1 MADRG
6 SVGVAVIGAGM
17 AGRAHAAG
25 YRTAAT
31 LYGLDRPA
39 VRLVVVADPNRPLAG
54 DVARRYGYQRAEA
67 DWAAVAAAPDI
78 DAVSVAAANDL
89 HREIAEGLLAAGKH
103 VLCEK
108 PLAASAAD
116 AQAMTAAPTRPAW
129 SPPSAI
135 PTAGRRPSAPIR
147 ELLAAGELGHVIQFS
162 GRYWEDYALDPATP
176 LTWRYQGGPGSGAL
190 ADLGSHLVDIAE
202 QLCGPIVT
210 VSGAMVRTMLTERP
224 VPAAST
230 VGHGRAEVTGQSGPV
245 QNEDAAVFT
254 ARFGSGAAGTFSV
267 SRVAHGQP
275 DGLGFEV
282 FGTAGS
288 AAFDLHRMG
297 EFSICTAGPRP
308 AVNGPRRVLVGPE
321 HPYVRDGLPMVA
333 GGVGYGTGDMFA
345 YQARAFLDQIGG
357 IGELPPCA
365 DFRAG
370 RHGIAVLDAIA
381 ESART
386 GGARCRRSSWP
397 GGQVSSGFRPGSC
410 GRLRRSPG
418 RAAGRAAR
426 PGSVR
431 SRAASRSRCAAS
443 RGQAPSRSA
452 ALALGP
458 AARSSAATMSATVTV
473 SAGRFD
479 RGCGRPR
486 RRSEALAAQQQPGQ
500 ARAGRRQRHLGAA
513 A

>member
-6 SVGVAVIGAGM
+6 PVGVAVVGAGM
-17 AGRAHAAG
+17 AGRAHAAA

-39 VRLVVVADPNRPLAG
+39 VRLVAVADPNRPLAQ

-78 DAVSVAAANDL
+78 DAVSVAAANHL
-89 HREIAEGLLAAGKH
+89 HREMAEGLLAAGKH

-108 PLAASAAD
+108 PLAASSAD
-116 AQAMTAAPTRPAW
+116 AQAMTAAAEKSGLVAAVGYTYRRSPAI
-129 SPPSAI
+129 SAV
-135 PTAGRRPSAPIR
+135 GQ
-147 ELLAAGELGHVIQFS
+147 LVAAGEIGDVIQFS

-176 LTWRYQGGPGSGAL
+176 LSWRYQGGPGSGAL

-202 QLCGPIVT
+202 QLCGPVT
-210 VSGAMVRTMLTERP
+210 AVSGAMVRTVLTERP
-224 VPAAST
+224 VPAAAII
-230 VGHGRAEVTGQSGPV
+230 GHGRAEVTGQTGPV
-245 QNEDAAVFT
+245 GNEDAAVFT
-254 ARFGSGAAGTFSV
+254 ARFGGGAAGAFSV

-297 EFSICTAGPRP
+297 EFSVSTAGPRP

-333 GGVGYGTGDMFA
+333 GGVGYGTGDMFSF
-345 YQARAFLDQIGG
+345 QARAFLDQVCG
-357 IGELPPCA
+357 IPGLPPCA

-370 RHGIAVLDAIA
+370 MHGIAVLAAVA

-386 GGARCRRSSWP
+386 GGAP
-397 GGQVSSGFRPGSC
+397 VPVG
-410 GRLRRSPG
+410 
-418 RAAGRAAR
+418 
-426 PGSVR
+426 
-431 SRAASRSRCAAS
+431 
-443 RGQAPSRSA
+443 
-452 ALALGP
+452 
-458 AARSSAATMSATVTV
+458 
-473 SAGRFD
+473 
-479 RGCGRPR
+479 
-486 RRSEALAAQQQPGQ
+486 
-500 ARAGRRQRHLGAA
+500 
-513 A
+513 

>member
-39 VRLVVVADPNRPLAG
+39 VRLVAVADPNRPLAG

-116 AQAMTAAPTRPAW
+116 AQAMTAAADAAGLVAAVGYTYRRSPAI
-129 SPPSAI
+129 SA
-135 PTAGRRPSAPIR
+135 IR
-147 ELLAAGELGHVIQFS
+147 ELLAAGELGQVIQFS

-210 VSGAMVRTMLTERP
+210 VSGAMVGTVLTERP

-245 QNEDAAVFT
+245 QNEDAAVWT
-254 ARFGSGAAGTFSV
+254 ARFSSGAAGTFSV

-345 YQARAFLDQIGG
+345 YQARAFLDQICG
-357 IGELPPCA
+357 ISELPPVRGLPGRA
-365 DFRAG
+365 ARDRRAG
-370 RHGIAVLDAIA
+370 RHRRIGPDRRRA
-381 ESART
+381 
-386 GGARCRRSSWP
+386 GAGWPSRS
-397 GGQVSSGFRPGSC
+397 GGQVQFR
-410 GRLRRSPG
+410 
-418 RAAGRAAR
+418 
-426 PGSVR
+426 
-431 SRAASRSRCAAS
+431 
-443 RGQAPSRSA
+443 
-452 ALALGP
+452 
-458 AARSSAATMSATVTV
+458 V
-473 SAGRFD
+473 SAR
-479 RGCGRPR
+479 
-486 RRSEALAAQQQPGQ
+486 
-500 ARAGRRQRHLGAA
+500 
-513 A
+513 